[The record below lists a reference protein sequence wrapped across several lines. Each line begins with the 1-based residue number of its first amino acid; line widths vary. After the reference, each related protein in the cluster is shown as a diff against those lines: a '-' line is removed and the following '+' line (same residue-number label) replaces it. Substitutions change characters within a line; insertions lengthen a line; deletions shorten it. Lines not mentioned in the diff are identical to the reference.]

1 MEELT
6 IDNTPVKNE
15 KDQEAV
21 IEAVLFTMGGAVELK
36 QLAVSIGQ
44 DKETAKA
51 AVDRLMKR
59 YKTGKHG
66 MEILQLEDSYQMCT
80 QSKYYSNLI
89 RIASAPK
96 KQVLSDIV
104 LETLSIIAY
113 EVENSDTCIRRG
125 CVYNIKDAAG
135 KIVRLIRKLEN
146 KLGGSRIG
154 KIYIGVGGQ
163 SLRSINHAVS
173 KVLGNGTVTEEVLKE
188 LDQECRQYR
197 PDMLDVLDIAAP
209 VYYLDNQPENHPV
222 GLGCSRIEARYK
234 LLVGRPSLRHAVT
247 TNMAEQIKLDVAGV
261 VVAPL
266 ALADLILTE
275 QEKLKG
281 CALIDF
287 GAGVTSVTVYKDGSL
302 AGLYVIPLGSHLI
315 TRDLMSLGMP
325 EKEAERVKRTY
336 GNAIWEKDNEQQMVT
351 VDLADGQHSSEIK
364 LSDINM
370 VVEVRSREIIENIYA
385 RMEDAGVA
393 KDPGYSIVIA
403 GNGAALKNMRE
414 ALSER
419 FKMDV
424 RYASVRKD
432 LIADGEMIANNP
444 EYTTAAALLLKGT
457 ENCALYIAPEPER
470 PKVVEPKIEPKEE
483 PVIAEIEEKQEEPP
497 VEKQSAA
504 TTKNRNSGTKK
515 EEEKKNRK
523 GWGIGDLFKNAVDKV
538 GEGIDKALKDE
549 Q

>member
-1 MEELT
+1 MEPQTLWRNRPLKTNILDIQFDNLTREEARQAGAELLRSS
-6 IDNTPVKNE
+6 DFHYAVTPNPE
-15 KDQEAV
+15 FILTADKDLEFQKILNQADL
-21 IEAVLFTMGGAVELK
+21 VLPDG
-36 QLAVSIGQ
+36 
-44 DKETAKA
+44 
-51 AVDRLMKR
+51 
-59 YKTGKHG
+59 
-66 MEILQLEDSYQMCT
+66 
-80 QSKYYSNLI
+80 
-89 RIASAPK
+89 
-96 KQVLSDIV
+96 
-104 LETLSIIAY
+104 
-113 EVENSDTCIRRG
+113 
-125 CVYNIKDAAG
+125 
-135 KIVRLIRKLEN
+135 
-146 KLGGSRIG
+146 
-154 KIYIGVGGQ
+154 IGVVY
-163 SLRSINHAVS
+163 SAKI
-173 KVLGNGTVTEEVLKE
+173 LGTPLKE
-188 LDQECRQYR
+188 RVAGFDFAC
-197 PDMLDVLDIAAP
+197 DMLDVLDIAAP
-209 VYYLDNQPENHPV
+209 VYYLDNQPETHPI
-222 GLGCSRIEARYK
+222 GLGCSRIEAHYK

-287 GAGVTSVTVYKDGSL
+287 GAGVTSVTMYKDGSL

>member
-1 MEELT
+1 MAYT
-6 IDNTPVKNE
+6 DFIAAIDLGSSHMV
-15 KDQEAV
+15 
-21 IEAVLFTMGGAVELK
+21 
-36 QLAVSIGQ
+36 
-44 DKETAKA
+44 
-51 AVDRLMKR
+51 
-59 YKTGKHG
+59 G
-66 MEILQLEDSYQMCT
+66 MVGT
-80 QSKYYSNLI
+80 KGP
-89 RIASAPK
+89 AG
-96 KQVLSDIV
+96 
-104 LETLSIIAY
+104 TLSIIAY

-154 KIYIGVGGQ
+154 KVYIGVGGQ

-173 KVLGNGTVTEEVLKE
+173 RVLGSGTVTEEVLKE

-209 VYYLDNQPENHPV
+209 VYYLDNQPETHPV

-247 TNMAEQIKLDVAGV
+247 TNMSEQIKLDVAGA

-287 GAGVTSVTVYKDGSL
+287 GAGVTSVTMYKDGSL

-315 TRDLMSLGMP
+315 TRDLTSLGMP

-370 VVEVRSREIIENIYA
+370 VVEAVRSSKTYMLAWKIRE
-385 RMEDAGVA
+385 
-393 KDPGYSIVIA
+393 
-403 GNGAALKNMRE
+403 
-414 ALSER
+414 
-419 FKMDV
+419 
-424 RYASVRKD
+424 
-432 LIADGEMIANNP
+432 
-444 EYTTAAALLLKGT
+444 
-457 ENCALYIAPEPER
+457 
-470 PKVVEPKIEPKEE
+470 
-483 PVIAEIEEKQEEPP
+483 
-497 VEKQSAA
+497 
-504 TTKNRNSGTKK
+504 
-515 EEEKKNRK
+515 
-523 GWGIGDLFKNAVDKV
+523 
-538 GEGIDKALKDE
+538 
-549 Q
+549 

>member
-1 MEELT
+1 MAYT
-6 IDNTPVKNE
+6 DFIAAIDLGSSHMV
-15 KDQEAV
+15 
-21 IEAVLFTMGGAVELK
+21 
-36 QLAVSIGQ
+36 
-44 DKETAKA
+44 
-51 AVDRLMKR
+51 
-59 YKTGKHG
+59 G
-66 MEILQLEDSYQMCT
+66 MVGT
-80 QSKYYSNLI
+80 KGP
-89 RIASAPK
+89 AG
-96 KQVLSDIV
+96 
-104 LETLSIIAY
+104 TLSIIAY

-154 KIYIGVGGQ
+154 KVYIGVGGQ

-173 KVLGNGTVTEEVLKE
+173 RVLGSGTVTEEVLKE

-209 VYYLDNQPENHPV
+209 VYYLDNQPETHPV

-247 TNMAEQIKLDVAGV
+247 TNMSEQIKLDVAGA

-266 ALADLILTE
+266 ALVDLILTE

-287 GAGVTSVTVYKDGSL
+287 GAGVTSVTMYKDGSL

-315 TRDLMSLGMP
+315 TRDLTSLGMP

-370 VVEVRSREIIENIYA
+370 VVEARSREIIENIYA
-385 RMEDAGVA
+385 RLEDTGVA
-393 KDPGYSIVIA
+393 KEPGYSIVIA

-444 EYTTAAALLLKGT
+444 EYTTAVALLLKGT
-457 ENCALYIAPEPER
+457 ENCALYTAPEPEK

-483 PVIAEIEEKQEEPP
+483 SVIAEIEEKQEEVPAEQQ
-497 VEKQSAA
+497 VAASAT

-515 EEEKKNRK
+515 EEEKKK
-523 GWGIGDLFKNAVDKV
+523 GKSWGIFDLFDKAVDKM

>member
-1 MEELT
+1 MAYT
-6 IDNTPVKNE
+6 DFIAAIDLGSSHMVGMVGTKGP
-15 KDQEAV
+15 
-21 IEAVLFTMGGAVELK
+21 
-36 QLAVSIGQ
+36 
-44 DKETAKA
+44 
-51 AVDRLMKR
+51 
-59 YKTGKHG
+59 TG
-66 MEILQLEDSYQMCT
+66 
-80 QSKYYSNLI
+80 
-89 RIASAPK
+89 
-96 KQVLSDIV
+96 
-104 LETLSIIAY
+104 TLSIIAY

-125 CVYNIKDAAG
+125 CVYNIKEAAG
-135 KIVRLIRKLEN
+135 KIVRLVRKLEN

-154 KIYIGVGGQ
+154 KVYIGVGGQ
-163 SLRSINHAVS
+163 SLRSQEHAVS
-173 KVLGNGTVTEEVLKE
+173 RVLGSGTVTEEVLKE

-209 VYYLDNQPENHPV
+209 AYYLDNQPEAHPV

-247 TNMAEQIKLDVAGV
+247 TNMSEQIKLDVAGTI
-261 VVAPL
+261 VAPL

-275 QEKLKG
+275 QEKSKG
-281 CALIDF
+281 CALVDF
-287 GAGVTSVTVYKDGSL
+287 GAGVTTVTMYKDGSL

-336 GNAIWEKDNEQQMVT
+336 GNAIWEKDNEQQMVS

-370 VVEVRSREIIENIYA
+370 VVEARSREIIENIYA
-385 RMEDAGVA
+385 RLKDAEVE
-393 KDPGYSIVIA
+393 KEPGYSIVIA

-444 EYTTAAALLLKGT
+444 EYTTVAALLLKGT
-457 ENCALYIAPEPER
+457 ENCALYVAPEPEK
-470 PKVVEPKIEPKEE
+470 PKVVEPKIEPKVE
-483 PVIAEIEEKQEEPP
+483 PVIVAVEEKPKEPP
-497 VEKQSAA
+497 VEKKAAASA

-515 EEEKKNRK
+515 EDEKKRNK
-523 GWGIGDLFKNAVDKV
+523 SWGLGDLFKNAVDKM

>member
-1 MEELT
+1 M
-6 IDNTPVKNE
+6 
-15 KDQEAV
+15 
-21 IEAVLFTMGGAVELK
+21 
-36 QLAVSIGQ
+36 
-44 DKETAKA
+44 
-51 AVDRLMKR
+51 
-59 YKTGKHG
+59 
-66 MEILQLEDSYQMCT
+66 
-80 QSKYYSNLI
+80 
-89 RIASAPK
+89 
-96 KQVLSDIV
+96 
-104 LETLSIIAY
+104 
-113 EVENSDTCIRRG
+113 
-125 CVYNIKDAAG
+125 
-135 KIVRLIRKLEN
+135 
-146 KLGGSRIG
+146 
-154 KIYIGVGGQ
+154 
-163 SLRSINHAVS
+163 
-173 KVLGNGTVTEEVLKE
+173 TEEVLKE

-209 VYYLDNQPENHPV
+209 VYYLDNQPETHPI
-222 GLGCSRIEARYK
+222 GLGCSRIEAHYK

-287 GAGVTSVTVYKDGSL
+287 GAGVTSVTMYKDGSL

-370 VVEVRSREIIENIYA
+370 VVEVRSREIIETYTP

>member
-1 MEELT
+1 MAYT
-6 IDNTPVKNE
+6 DFIAAIDLGSSHMVGM
-15 KDQEAV
+15 V
-21 IEAVLFTMGGAVELK
+21 GAK
-36 QLAVSIGQ
+36 GPAG
-44 DKETAKA
+44 
-51 AVDRLMKR
+51 
-59 YKTGKHG
+59 
-66 MEILQLEDSYQMCT
+66 
-80 QSKYYSNLI
+80 
-89 RIASAPK
+89 
-96 KQVLSDIV
+96 
-104 LETLSIIAY
+104 TLSIIAY

-457 ENCALYIAPEPER
+457 ENCSLYIAPEPER
-470 PKVVEPKIEPKEE
+470 PNVVEPKIEPKEE

>member
-1 MEELT
+1 MAYT
-6 IDNTPVKNE
+6 DFIAAIDLGSSHMV
-15 KDQEAV
+15 
-21 IEAVLFTMGGAVELK
+21 
-36 QLAVSIGQ
+36 
-44 DKETAKA
+44 
-51 AVDRLMKR
+51 
-59 YKTGKHG
+59 G
-66 MEILQLEDSYQMCT
+66 MVGT
-80 QSKYYSNLI
+80 KGP
-89 RIASAPK
+89 AG
-96 KQVLSDIV
+96 
-104 LETLSIIAY
+104 TLSIIAY

-154 KIYIGVGGQ
+154 KVYIGVGGQ

-173 KVLGNGTVTEEVLKE
+173 RVLGSGTVTEEVLKE

-197 PDMLDVLDIAAP
+197 PDMLDVLNIAAP
-209 VYYLDNQPENHPV
+209 VYYLDNQPETHPV

-247 TNMAEQIKLDVAGV
+247 TNMSEQIKLDVAGA

-287 GAGVTSVTVYKDGSL
+287 GAGVTSVTMYKDGSL

-315 TRDLMSLGMP
+315 TRDLMSLGIP

-336 GNAIWEKDNEQQMVT
+336 GNAIWEKDSEQQMVM
-351 VDLADGQHSSEIK
+351 VDLADGQHSGEIK

-370 VVEVRSREIIENIYA
+370 VVEARSREIIENIYA
-385 RMEDAGVA
+385 RLEDTGVA
-393 KDPGYSIVIA
+393 KEPGYSIVIA

-444 EYTTAAALLLKGT
+444 EYTTAVALLLKGT
-457 ENCALYIAPEPER
+457 ENCALYVAPEPVQIKVE
-470 PKVVEPKIEPKEE
+470 PVVEPKKEMPAGQQQTKLE
-483 PVIAEIEEKQEEPP
+483 VDMPENETDVVKDEDRFKDDR
-497 VEKQSAA
+497 KNDKGTRGGR
-504 TTKNRNSGTKK
+504 TTKNPDHEGPS
-515 EEEKKNRK
+515 
-523 GWGIGDLFKNAVDKV
+523 LFGKWFSKTIDKV
-538 GEGIDKALKDE
+538 GKGLDEALKDE

>member
-1 MEELT
+1 MAYT
-6 IDNTPVKNE
+6 DFIAAIDLGSSHMVGMVGTKGP
-15 KDQEAV
+15 
-21 IEAVLFTMGGAVELK
+21 
-36 QLAVSIGQ
+36 
-44 DKETAKA
+44 
-51 AVDRLMKR
+51 
-59 YKTGKHG
+59 TG
-66 MEILQLEDSYQMCT
+66 
-80 QSKYYSNLI
+80 
-89 RIASAPK
+89 
-96 KQVLSDIV
+96 
-104 LETLSIIAY
+104 TLSIIAY

-135 KIVRLIRKLEN
+135 KIVRLVRKLEN

-154 KIYIGVGGQ
+154 KVYIGVGGQ
-163 SLRSINHAVS
+163 SLRSVNHAVS
-173 KVLGNGTVTEEVLKE
+173 RVLGSGTVTEEVLKE

-209 VYYLDNQPENHPV
+209 AYYLDNQPEAHPV

-247 TNMAEQIKLDVAGV
+247 TNMSEQIKLDVAGTI
-261 VVAPL
+261 VAPL

-275 QEKLKG
+275 QEKSKG
-281 CALIDF
+281 CALVDF
-287 GAGVTSVTVYKDGSL
+287 GAGVTSVTMYKDGSL

-336 GNAIWEKDNEQQMVT
+336 GNAIWEKDNEQQMVS

-370 VVEVRSREIIENIYA
+370 VVEARSREIIENIYA
-385 RMEDAGVA
+385 RLEDTGVA
-393 KDPGYSIVIA
+393 KEPGYSIVIA

-444 EYTTAAALLLKGT
+444 EYTTVAALLLKGT
-457 ENCALYIAPEPER
+457 ENCALYIAPEPEK
-470 PKVVEPKIEPKEE
+470 PKVVEPKAEPKVE
-483 PVIAEIEEKQEEPP
+483 PVIVAVEEKPEEPP
-497 VEKQSAA
+497 VEKKAAASA

-515 EEEKKNRK
+515 EDEKKRNK
-523 GWGIGDLFKNAVDKV
+523 SWGLGDLFKNAVDKM

>member
-1 MEELT
+1 MAYT
-6 IDNTPVKNE
+6 DFIAAIDLGSSHMV
-15 KDQEAV
+15 
-21 IEAVLFTMGGAVELK
+21 
-36 QLAVSIGQ
+36 
-44 DKETAKA
+44 
-51 AVDRLMKR
+51 
-59 YKTGKHG
+59 G
-66 MEILQLEDSYQMCT
+66 MVGT
-80 QSKYYSNLI
+80 KGP
-89 RIASAPK
+89 AG
-96 KQVLSDIV
+96 
-104 LETLSIIAY
+104 TLSIIAY

-154 KIYIGVGGQ
+154 KVYIGVGGQ

-173 KVLGNGTVTEEVLKE
+173 RVLGSGTVTEEVLKE

-209 VYYLDNQPENHPV
+209 AYYLDNQPEAHPV

-247 TNMAEQIKLDVAGV
+247 TNMSEQIKLDVAGAI
-261 VVAPL
+261 VAPL

-275 QEKLKG
+275 QEKQKG

-287 GAGVTSVTVYKDGSL
+287 GAGVTSVTMYKDGSL

-370 VVEVRSREIIENIYA
+370 VVEARSREIIENIYA
-385 RMEDAGVA
+385 RLQDTGVA
-393 KDPGYSIVIA
+393 KEPGYSIVIA

-419 FKMDV
+419 FNMDV

-470 PKVVEPKIEPKEE
+470 PKVAEPKVE
-483 PVIAEIEEKQEEPP
+483 PVIVEIEEKQEEPR
-497 VEKQSAA
+497 VEKQVAASA
-504 TTKNRNSGTKK
+504 TTAKNRNSGAKK
-515 EEEKKNRK
+515 EEEKKK
-523 GWGIGDLFKNAVDKV
+523 GKSWGIFDLFDKAVDRAAGKV
-538 GEGIDKALKDE
+538 DDMLNEE
-549 Q
+549 

>member
-1 MEELT
+1 MAYT
-6 IDNTPVKNE
+6 DFIAAIDLGSSHMVGMVGT
-15 KDQEAV
+15 KDPA
-21 IEAVLFTMGGAVELK
+21 G
-36 QLAVSIGQ
+36 
-44 DKETAKA
+44 
-51 AVDRLMKR
+51 
-59 YKTGKHG
+59 
-66 MEILQLEDSYQMCT
+66 
-80 QSKYYSNLI
+80 
-89 RIASAPK
+89 
-96 KQVLSDIV
+96 
-104 LETLSIIAY
+104 TLSIIAY

-173 KVLGNGTVTEEVLKE
+173 RVLGSGTVTGEVLKE

-197 PDMLDVLDIAAP
+197 PDMLDVLDVAAP
-209 VYYLDNQPENHPV
+209 VYFLDNQPETHPV
-222 GLGCSRIEARYK
+222 GLGCSRIEAHYK

-247 TNMAEQIKLDVAGV
+247 TNMSEQIKLDVAGA

-287 GAGVTSVTVYKDGSL
+287 GAGVTSVTLYKDGSL

-370 VVEVRSREIIENIYA
+370 VVEARSREIIENIYA
-385 RMEDAGVA
+385 RLEDTGVA
-393 KDPGYSIVIA
+393 KEPGYSIVIA

-444 EYTTAAALLLKGT
+444 EYTTAVALLLKGT
-457 ENCALYIAPEPER
+457 ENCALYTAPEPEK
-470 PKVVEPKIEPKEE
+470 PKVVEPEKPKITPP
-483 PVIAEIEEKQEEPP
+483 PVIEQEDENEIAPAGNDSTGPTPP
-497 VEKQSAA
+497 PTGGTKGGDRKGREDKTPNLFERWFGNTVEKVGGA
-504 TTKNRNSGTKK
+504 
-515 EEEKKNRK
+515 
-523 GWGIGDLFKNAVDKV
+523 IG
-538 GEGIDKALKDE
+538 KAMDDAE
-549 Q
+549 

>member
-1 MEELT
+1 MAYT
-6 IDNTPVKNE
+6 DFIAAIDLGSSHMV
-15 KDQEAV
+15 
-21 IEAVLFTMGGAVELK
+21 
-36 QLAVSIGQ
+36 
-44 DKETAKA
+44 
-51 AVDRLMKR
+51 
-59 YKTGKHG
+59 G
-66 MEILQLEDSYQMCT
+66 MVGT
-80 QSKYYSNLI
+80 KGP
-89 RIASAPK
+89 AG
-96 KQVLSDIV
+96 
-104 LETLSIIAY
+104 TLSIIAY

-154 KIYIGVGGQ
+154 KVYIGVGGQ

-173 KVLGNGTVTEEVLKE
+173 RVLGSGTVTEEVLKE

-209 VYYLDNQPENHPV
+209 VYYLDNQPETHPV

-247 TNMAEQIKLDVAGV
+247 TNMSEQIKLDVAGA

-266 ALADLILTE
+266 ALILTE

-287 GAGVTSVTVYKDGSL
+287 GAGVTSVTMYKDGSL

-315 TRDLMSLGMP
+315 TRDLTSLGMP

-370 VVEVRSREIIENIYA
+370 VVEARSREIIENIYA
-385 RMEDAGVA
+385 RLEDTGVA
-393 KDPGYSIVIA
+393 KEPGYSIVIA

-444 EYTTAAALLLKGT
+444 EYTTAVALLLKGT
-457 ENCALYIAPEPER
+457 ENCALYTAPEPEK

-483 PVIAEIEEKQEEPP
+483 SVIAEIEEKQEEVPAEQQ
-497 VEKQSAA
+497 VAASAT

-515 EEEKKNRK
+515 EEEKKK
-523 GWGIGDLFKNAVDKV
+523 GKSWGIFDLFDKAVDKM